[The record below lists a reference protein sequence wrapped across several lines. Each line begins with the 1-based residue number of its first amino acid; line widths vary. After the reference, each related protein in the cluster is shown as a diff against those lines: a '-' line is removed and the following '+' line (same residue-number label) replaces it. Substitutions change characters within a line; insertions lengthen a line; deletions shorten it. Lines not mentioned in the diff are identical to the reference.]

1 MRDTFVNNLIELA
14 EQDKKIFLVCGDLGF
29 NVLEGFRDSF
39 PDRFLNGGI
48 SEQNIAGLCSG
59 LSREG
64 YTVYFYS
71 IGNFPTLR
79 CMEQIRYDIAYHN
92 ANVNIVAVGG
102 GYAYGSLST
111 SHHATEEIG
120 MLRTIPN
127 MMVSAPSDPSEVK
140 EILRVTSTNPSP
152 SYMRLNRSGEEII
165 NYHEPFIPGDLHLA
179 YKGSAETKNKAFV
192 SNGAIC
198 YEVYKDLLDA
208 KSADDL
214 FSLPLIKPLEESSI
228 VNKLFQYNEIIV
240 VEEHQLIGG
249 LGSAI
254 QGILYDHFSASDNSY
269 LPKVHRIGI
278 QDTFQNVAGSQDFLR
293 EKAGLFNYRNHI

>member
-1 MRDTFVNNLIELA
+1 MRDTFVSNLIDIA
-14 EQDKKIFLVCGDLGF
+14 QTDPKIFLVCGDLGF
-29 NVLEGFRDSF
+29 NVLEEFRDSF

-59 LSREG
+59 LAREG
-64 YTVYFYS
+64 YKVFFYS

-127 MMVSAPSDPSEVK
+127 MMICSPADPSEVK
-140 EILRVTSTNPSP
+140 DILRITCSDSSP
-152 SYMRLNRSGEEII
+152 SYMRLNRSGEESIK
-165 NYHEPFIPGDLHLA
+165 FIGSLKVGDLHLA
-179 YKGSAETKNKAFV
+179 YKGSKKSNKKAFI

-198 YEVYKDLLDA
+198 NEIYKDLVQA
-208 KSADDL
+208 SSSDDL
-214 FSLPLIKPLEESSI
+214 YSLPILKPLNKDKI
-228 VNKLFQYNEIIV
+228 VKTLVSYEEIIV
-240 VEEHQLIGG
+240 VDEHQLIGG
-249 LGSAI
+249 LGSTI
-254 QGILYDHFSASDNSY
+254 QEVLYDWYSSSSKSF
-269 LPKVHRIGI
+269 LPKIFRIGI
-278 QDTFQNVAGSQDFLR
+278 KDTFQSVAGTQDYLR
-293 EKAGLFNYRNHI
+293 QKAGLFDYRKYI

>member
-1 MRDTFVNNLIELA
+1 MRDTFVTNLIRLA
-14 EQDKKIFLVCGDLGF
+14 KDDESIFLVCGDLGF
-29 NVLEGFRDSF
+29 NVLEGFRDSY
-39 PDRFLNGGI
+39 PKRLLNGGI

-92 ANVNIVAVGG
+92 ENVNIVAVGG
-102 GYAYGSLST
+102 GYAYGSLGT

-120 MLRTIPN
+120 MLRMIPN
-127 MMVSAPSDPSEVK
+127 MMVTSPSDPTEVK
-140 EILRVTSTNPSP
+140 DILEITSRNSCP

-165 NYHEPFIPGDLHLA
+165 EYKNNFSLGGLHHA
-179 YKGSAETKNKAFV
+179 FQGTDRPKKAFI

-198 YEVYKDLLDA
+198 FEIYKDLVAANA
-208 KSADDL
+208 KADL
-214 FSLPLIKPLEESSI
+214 FSLPVLKPLQKENI
-228 VNKLFQYNEIIV
+228 FNQLVKYDEIII

-254 QGILYDHFSASDNSY
+254 QEVMYDHFSYSNIGT
-269 LPKVHRIGI
+269 LPKIYRIGI
-278 QDTFQNVAGSQDFLR
+278 QDTFQSLAGSQDFLR

>member
-1 MRDTFVNNLIELA
+1 MRDTFVSNLIDVA
-14 EQDKKIFLVCGDLGF
+14 QTDPKIFLVCGDLGF
-29 NVLEGFRDSF
+29 NVLEEFRDSF

-59 LSREG
+59 LASEG
-64 YTVYFYS
+64 YKVFFYS

-79 CMEQIRYDIAYHN
+79 CMEQIRYDIAYHE

-127 MMVSAPSDPSEVK
+127 MMVCSPSDPSEVRD
-140 EILRVTSTNPSP
+140 ILQITSSDSSP
-152 SYMRLNRSGEEII
+152 SYMRLNRSGEECIK
-165 NYHEPFIPGDLHLA
+165 FIDDFELGNLHLA
-179 YKGSAETKNKAFV
+179 HQGSPKSHKKAFI

-198 YEVYKDLLDA
+198 YEVYKDLVEV
-208 KSADDL
+208 SSSCDL
-214 FSLPLIKPLEESSI
+214 YSLPIIKPLLVDKIIE
-228 VNKLFQYNEIIV
+228 KLIMYEEIII

-249 LGSAI
+249 LGAAI
-254 QGILYDHFSASDNSY
+254 QEILYDSY
-269 LPKVHRIGI
+269 SLSNISSLPKIHRIGI
-278 QDTFQNVAGSQDFLR
+278 KDTFQSLAGTQDFLR
-293 EKAGLFNYRNHI
+293 ERAGLFNYRKYI

>member
-1 MRDTFVNNLIELA
+1 MRETFVTNLTRLA
-14 EQDKKIFLVCGDLGF
+14 KDDESIFLVCGDLGF
-29 NVLEGFRDSF
+29 NVLEGFRDSY
-39 PDRFLNGGI
+39 PKRFLNGGI

-92 ANVNIVAVGG
+92 ENVNIVAVGG
-102 GYAYGSLST
+102 GYAYGSLGT
-111 SHHATEEIG
+111 SHHATEEMG
-120 MLRTIPN
+120 MLRMIPN
-127 MMVSAPSDPSEVK
+127 MMVTSPSDPSEVK
-140 EILRVTSTNPSP
+140 DILEITSKNSCP

-165 NYHEPFIPGDLHLA
+165 EYQNNFSLGDLHHA
-179 YKGSAETKNKAFV
+179 YKGCDAPKKAFI

-198 YEVYKDLLDA
+198 FEIYKDLVAGDVKA
-208 KSADDL
+208 DL
-214 FSLPLIKPLEESSI
+214 FSLPVLKPLKKENI
-228 VNKLFQYNEIIV
+228 FHQLVKYDEIII

-254 QGILYDHFSASDNSY
+254 QEIMYDHFSSCNLTT
-269 LPKVHRIGI
+269 LPKIHRIGI
-278 QDTFQNVAGSQDFLR
+278 QDTFQSLAGSQDFLR